1 MSKNGYKSMRLNGKT
16 IYIHHLVA
24 AHFLKNPD
32 NKNEIN
38 HKDCNPSNNCV
49 DNLEWVT
56 HKENCNY
63 KDHGENISAALKK
76 WNKVHEHSKPMLGK
90 KHSEVTRKRIS
101 EMGIKKR
108 DVMCIS
114 TNFNLISSY
123 ESVWEA
129 SKNTGIPTCSIRN
142 ACCRRFK
149 LCRGNIWRYKD
160 DCEYEITI

>member
-1 MSKNGYKSMRLNGKT
+1 MRIKDSNKEIWVSVNGFEDRYRISNQGRVYSILNQRILKTSTSKNGYKSMHLNGET

-24 AHFLKNPD
+24 EHFLENPD

-63 KDHGENISAALKK
+63 KDHGENISVALKE

-90 KHSEVTRKRIS
+90 KHSEETRKRIS
-101 EMGIKKR
+101 
-108 DVMCIS
+108 
-114 TNFNLISSY
+114 
-123 ESVWEA
+123 
-129 SKNTGIPTCSIRN
+129 
-142 ACCRRFK
+142 
-149 LCRGNIWRYKD
+149 
-160 DCEYEITI
+160 